1 MACDLLKNAL
11 CCGEWG
17 IGKTKKDRDS
27 ATLELVDDEAYLEQ
41 SDLPRPSIYEEATEM
56 LAGAMVI
63 YSFADV
69 RSLARKGE
77 IQTTLTELEPPMA
90 VDQMMRIIATTH
102 AFVSNNNNHNGRRDS
117 SQLKLL
123 QFVDDHSESE
133 CVHATVINPKRK
145 RITII
150 FRGSVTQQDFIT
162 DAKCHQTKIANPAK
176 RFYPEDDSC
185 TTDTINIHTGETRL
199 HIMLEDLKL
208 LVKQYPGYRVF
219 VTGHSL
225 GGALSTLFG
234 FYAAANDDIQKTH
247 PVTVALERLGRL
259 QHLRLANYEDTVT
272 LLPFFAPKLTLISP
286 IMAASMG
293 GGNLYKHCGM
303 RLRFK
308 RNDND
313 IKHTIVYA
321 KDHADEDAYSNEIED
336 AVESGKTLWNALTYM
351 VTQDYQKVLEF
362 HSCEEYEERIESVKY
377 ELEKITLDDLY
388 QDKKIVGNILDPDY
402 KPVMMLGFK
411 DRASRFSNSLT
422 KSDTREVV
430 V

>member
-1 MACDLLKNAL
+1 
-11 CCGEWG
+11 
-17 IGKTKKDRDS
+17 
-27 ATLELVDDEAYLEQ
+27 
-41 SDLPRPSIYEEATEM
+41 
-56 LAGAMVI
+56 
-63 YSFADV
+63 
-69 RSLARKGE
+69 
-77 IQTTLTELEPPMA
+77 
-90 VDQMMRIIATTH
+90 
-102 AFVSNNNNHNGRRDS
+102 
-117 SQLKLL
+117 
-123 QFVDDHSESE
+123 
-133 CVHATVINPKRK
+133 
-145 RITII
+145 
-150 FRGSVTQQDFIT
+150 
-162 DAKCHQTKIANPAK
+162 
-176 RFYPEDDSC
+176 
-185 TTDTINIHTGETRL
+185 
-199 HIMLEDLKL
+199 MLEDLKL

-234 FYAAANDDIQKTH
+234 FYAAANDNIQKSH
-247 PVTVALERLGRL
+247 PVTVVSVASPYVGNIKFCVAFQALERLGRL

-272 LLPFFAPKLTLISP
+272 LLPFFAPKLTLLSP

-321 KDHADEDAYSNEIED
+321 KDHADEDAYSKEIED
-336 AVESGKTLWNALTYM
+336 AVESGKTLWNALTFM
-351 VTQDYQKVLEF
+351 ITQDYQKVVEF

-411 DRASRFSNSLT
+411 DRASRYANSLT
-422 KSDTREVV
+422 NSDTREVV